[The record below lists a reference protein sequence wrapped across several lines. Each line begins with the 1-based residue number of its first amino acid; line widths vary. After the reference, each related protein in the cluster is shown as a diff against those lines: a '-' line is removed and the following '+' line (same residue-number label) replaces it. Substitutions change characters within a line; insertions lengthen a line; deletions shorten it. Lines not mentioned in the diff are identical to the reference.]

1 MCCGHRTS
9 SCRKEEVVMKT
20 ASDIMDTPLPYLS
33 IIIPV
38 FNEAE
43 TIETLCS
50 RVTSVLAH
58 ITDDFEVIFVNDGST
73 DSSMQLLGT
82 VAACD
87 KRVRVIDLSRNFG
100 HQTAITAGL
109 QYASG
114 AAVVIM
120 DGDLQDPP
128 ELIPGFL
135 EKWKEG
141 FEIVYAVRAQRKE
154 GLLKRFLYKAFYLVL
169 RTLAHI
175 DIPLD
180 SGDFGLIDRR
190 VLDIINKMPEC
201 NRFIRG
207 LRSWVGF
214 RQTGI
219 PYDRDARFSGMPKYS
234 FSKLLKLA
242 LDGLVSFSTIPL
254 RLATAMGFIIS
265 GLSFFGIFIYVYRFF
280 TTPRVPGFTT
290 LIIILLFIG
299 GVQLITVGILGEYIG
314 RIYDETKQ
322 RPLFIVRETINIDK
336 DLHTE
341 TSRIRR

>member
-1 MCCGHRTS
+1 MTHVLDT
-9 SCRKEEVVMKT
+9 
-20 ASDIMDTPLPYLS
+20 MDTSRPYLS
-33 IIIPV
+33 IVIPV

-50 RVTSVLAH
+50 RVASVLAH
-58 ITDDFEVIFVNDGST
+58 ITEDYEVIFINDGST
-73 DSSMQLLGT
+73 DFSLQLLGA
-82 VAACD
+82 VAARD
-87 KRVRVIDLSRNFG
+87 KRFRVIDLSRNFG

-114 AAVVIM
+114 AAVIIM

-128 ELIPGFL
+128 ELIPCFL

-141 FEIVYAVRAQRKE
+141 FEIVYAVRTKRKE
-154 GLLKRFLYKAFYLVL
+154 GLLKRVLYKSFYLAL

-190 VLDIINKMPEC
+190 VLEIMNKMPEC

-219 PYDRDARFSGMPKYS
+219 PYDRDARFSGVPKYS
-234 FSKLLKLA
+234 FTKLFKLA

-265 GLSFFGIFIYVYRFF
+265 GLSFLGIFLYIYRFF

-322 RPLFIVRETINIDK
+322 RPLFIVRETINIDE
-336 DLHTE
+336 DVHTE
-341 TSRIRR
+341 TSRTRR

>member
-1 MCCGHRTS
+1 
-9 SCRKEEVVMKT
+9 
-20 ASDIMDTPLPYLS
+20 
-33 IIIPV
+33 
-38 FNEAE
+38 
-43 TIETLCS
+43 
-50 RVTSVLAH
+50 
-58 ITDDFEVIFVNDGST
+58 
-73 DSSMQLLGT
+73 
-82 VAACD
+82 
-87 KRVRVIDLSRNFG
+87 
-100 HQTAITAGL
+100 
-109 QYASG
+109 
-114 AAVVIM
+114 M

-128 ELIPGFL
+128 ELIPSFL
-135 EKWKEG
+135 EKWQEG
-141 FEIVYAVRAQRKE
+141 FEIVYAVRAKRKE
-154 GLLKRFLYKAFYLVL
+154 GLLKRLLYDAFYRIL

-180 SGDFGLIDRR
+180 SGDFGLIDRC
-190 VLDIINKMPEC
+190 VVDIINKMPEC

-219 PYDRDARFSGMPKYS
+219 SYDRDARFSGVPKYS
-234 FSKLLKLA
+234 FSKLFKLA

-265 GLSFFGIFIYVYRFF
+265 GFCFLGIIIYFYLFFA
-280 TTPRVPGFTT
+280 TPRVPGFAT

-336 DLHTE
+336 DLRTE
-341 TSRIRR
+341 TGRYGC

>member
-1 MCCGHRTS
+1 MTHVSDAMNTS
-9 SCRKEEVVMKT
+9 R
-20 ASDIMDTPLPYLS
+20 PYLS
-33 IIIPV
+33 IVIPV

-43 TIETLCS
+43 IIETLCS
-50 RVTSVLAH
+50 RLASVLSH
-58 ITDDFEVIFVNDGST
+58 ITDDYEVIFVNDGST
-73 DSSMQLLGT
+73 DSTLQLL
-82 VAACD
+82 AAAATRE
-87 KRVRVIDLSRNFG
+87 KRFRIIDLSRNFG

-114 AAVVIM
+114 AAVIIM

-128 ELIPGFL
+128 EVIPSFL
-135 EKWKEG
+135 EKWQEG
-141 FEIVYAVRAQRKE
+141 FEIVYAVRAKRKE
-154 GLLKRFLYKAFYLVL
+154 GLLKRILYKSFYLAL
-169 RTLAHI
+169 RTLSHI

-190 VLDIINKMPEC
+190 VLDIINKMPES

-219 PYDRDARFSGMPKYS
+219 PYDRDARFSGVPKYS
-234 FSKLLKLA
+234 FTKLFKLA

-265 GLSFFGIFIYVYRFF
+265 GLSFFGIFIYMYRFF

-322 RPLFIVRETINIDK
+322 RPLFIVRETINIDE
-336 DLHTE
+336 DMRTE
-341 TSRIRR
+341 TGRYRC

>member
-1 MCCGHRTS
+1 
-9 SCRKEEVVMKT
+9 
-20 ASDIMDTPLPYLS
+20 LS
-33 IIIPV
+33 IVIPV

-50 RVTSVLAH
+50 RVASVLDH
-58 ITDDFEVIFVNDGST
+58 ITDDYEVILVNDGST
-73 DSSMQLLGT
+73 DSSLQLLRS
-82 VAACD
+82 VAARD
-87 KRVRVIDLSRNFG
+87 KRFRVLDLSRNFG

-114 AAVVIM
+114 AAAIIM

-128 ELIPGFL
+128 ELIPCFL
-135 EKWKEG
+135 EKWNEG
-141 FEIVYAVRAQRKE
+141 FEIVYAVRAKRKE
-154 GLLKRFLYKAFYLVL
+154 GLLKRVLYKSFYLAL
-169 RTLAHI
+169 RTVAHI

-190 VLDIINKMPEC
+190 VLDIINKMPER

-219 PYDRDARFSGMPKYS
+219 PYDRDARFSGVPKYS
-234 FSKLLKLA
+234 FSKLFKLA

-265 GLSFFGIFIYVYRFF
+265 GLSFIGIFIYVYRFI

-290 LIIILLFIG
+290 LIIIVLFIG

-322 RPLFIVRETINIDK
+322 RPLFIVRETINIEEH
-336 DLHTE
+336 LHTGI
-341 TSRIRR
+341 SRSRR

>member
-1 MCCGHRTS
+1 MNKSR
-9 SCRKEEVVMKT
+9 
-20 ASDIMDTPLPYLS
+20 PYLS
-33 IIIPV
+33 IVIPV

-50 RVTSVLAH
+50 RVASALAH
-58 ITDDFEVIFVNDGST
+58 ITDDYEVIFINDGST
-73 DSSMQLLGT
+73 DSSLQVLGS
-82 VAACD
+82 VAARD
-87 KRVRVIDLSRNFG
+87 KRFRVLDLSRNFG

-114 AAVVIM
+114 EAVIIM

-128 ELIPGFL
+128 ELIPDL
-135 EKWKEG
+135 VKKWKGG
-141 FEIVYAVRAQRKE
+141 FEIVYAVRAKRKE
-154 GLLKRFLYKAFYLVL
+154 GLLKRTLYKSFYLLL
-169 RTLAHI
+169 RKLAHI

-190 VLDIINKMPEC
+190 VLDILNKMPES

-219 PYDRDARFSGMPKYS
+219 PYDRDARFSGVPKYS
-234 FSKLLKLA
+234 FSKLFKLA
-242 LDGLVSFSTIPL
+242 LDGLASFSTIPL
-254 RLATAMGFIIS
+254 KLATAMGFIIS
-265 GLSFFGIFIYVYRFF
+265 GLSFFGIFIYIYRFF

-290 LIIILLFIG
+290 LIIIFLFIG

-322 RPLFIVRETINIDK
+322 RPLFIVRETINIEDA
-336 DLHTE
+336 LRTE
-341 TSRIRR
+341 TGKTGC

>member
-1 MCCGHRTS
+1 MKITS
-9 SCRKEEVVMKT
+9 DAMNTSR
-20 ASDIMDTPLPYLS
+20 PYLS
-33 IIIPV
+33 IVIPV

-43 TIETLCS
+43 TIETICS
-50 RVTSVLAH
+50 RVASVLSH
-58 ITDDFEVIFVNDGST
+58 ITDDYEVIFVNDGST
-73 DSSMQLLGT
+73 DSSLQLLVT
-82 VAACD
+82 VAARD
-87 KRVRVIDLSRNFG
+87 KRFRVINLSRNFG

-114 AAVVIM
+114 AAVIIM

-128 ELIPGFL
+128 ELIPSFL

-141 FEIVYAVRAQRKE
+141 FEIVYAVRAKRKE
-154 GLLKRFLYKAFYLVL
+154 GLLKRVLYKSFYLAL

-180 SGDFGLIDRR
+180 SGDFGLINRR

-214 RQTGI
+214 RQTGV
-219 PYDRDARFSGMPKYS
+219 PYDRDARFSGAPKYS
-234 FSKLLKLA
+234 FSKLFKLA

-265 GLSFFGIFIYVYRFF
+265 GLSFLGILIYIYRFF

-290 LIIILLFIG
+290 LIIIVLFIG

-322 RPLFIVRETINIDK
+322 RPLFIVRETINIEEH
-336 DLHTE
+336 LYPG
-341 TSRIRR
+341 TSRSRR